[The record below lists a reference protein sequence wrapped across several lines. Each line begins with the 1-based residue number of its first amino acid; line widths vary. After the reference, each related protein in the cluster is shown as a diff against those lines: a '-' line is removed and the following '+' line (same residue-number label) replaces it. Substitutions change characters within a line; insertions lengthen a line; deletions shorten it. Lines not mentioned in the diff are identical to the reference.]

1 MRRGLRLWLLG
12 DPFYA
17 RETVLF
23 PSLDRRIADE
33 GFDSL
38 VKDMDGV
45 RFEVCLSGSCHFGPR
60 LPIVDP
66 VGQALDSQETAG

>member
-12 DPFYA
+12 VPFNA
-17 RETVLF
+17 RERVLF
-23 PSLDRRIADE
+23 PSLDCRIVDE

-45 RFEVCLSGSCHFGPR
+45 RFGVCLSGSCRFGPR